1 MSIEKSDS
9 SAEKREKLPAE
20 EQLLRRP
27 ADEKQLEE
35 VMRSSRLV
43 MGGFLGPDSR
53 SPYDIIEEDLSV
65 VWHLGYTVEDLALR
79 MQSLTQ
85 AGVQGMGCAVVV
97 EENLEVSVEE
107 HKGMNVC
114 PWPHR
119 GGYRTR
125 ITTVRRLDSGKTLR
139 WTDLGIHM
147 IRRHGFFEGRG
158 SHYRLEP
165 RELIAVIF

>member
-1 MSIEKSDS
+1 MEKNDS
-9 SAEKREKLPAE
+9 PADKHEKFLAE

-27 ADEKQLEE
+27 ADEQQLEE
-35 VMRSSRLV
+35 VMRSGKLV
-43 MGGFLGPDSR
+43 MGGFLGPDKR
-53 SPYDIIEEDLSV
+53 RPYDVIEEDLSV
-65 VWHLGYTVEDLALR
+65 VWHLGHTVEELALR

-85 AGVQGMGCAVVV
+85 AGIEGMGSPVIVEDRLEVVV
-97 EENLEVSVEE
+97 ED

-114 PWPHR
+114 PWPHS
-119 GGYRTR
+119 GGYRKR
-125 ITTVRRLDSGKTLR
+125 ITTVRRLDSGKVLR

-165 RELIAVIF
+165 RELVAAIF